1 MLTWRYA
8 HSCGRPAKIGKDDD
22 AQDKNKEVVLGNDS
36 DPEDSAIESDASV
49 EEGNVDN
56 EDEDD
61 TDEAMTG
68 GDSDPTDTEDEGGSS
83 DAEDVEPQKEG
94 KKKRYVY

>member
-1 MLTWRYA
+1 MLTWWCA
-8 HSCGRPAKIGKDDD
+8 HSFGRPAKIGKDDD
-22 AQDKNKEVVLGNDS
+22 AQDENKEEVIGNDS
-36 DPEDSAIESDASV
+36 DLEGSAIESHASV

-83 DAEDVEPQKEG
+83 DAEDVEPQKKG